1 MKNCKYLLLFL
12 LAMSL
17 LASCNKEGLY
27 SESREAISIAPVV
40 ENNKTK
46 AVITGTTF
54 PTSRSM
60 VVSADLN
67 ADTGGSGNYFSNET
81 FTYGTSDWVPAHT
94 YYWPLAGT
102 LEMLAYSAGSASVT
116 PTWTNATKLVLSCA
130 NCSADDILVGG
141 LTGAKSSS
149 KTIVFKHALS
159 QIKCTASANVGSTI
173 KVKSITFNAKKGAT
187 LTVTKSAGSSN
198 VSVATALTGSATENA
213 VLSGGNVT
221 VGTSAAAIGSPI
233 LIPAQTPSSMTITY
247 TMMNG
252 GAESPVM
259 TVNKELSTSMTPGN
273 AYTFA
278 IAFSVTGIT
287 VTATLTDWDSSTSQ
301 EIKVPEPIYSFGGYM
316 VAPGYLYYDG
326 TEFKIADDWRYN
338 TANSVYGLNAGS
350 TYFSLSNLASYFNS
364 TGSYNYLTGIDNAN
378 TISYGGY
385 DDWRIATYNE
395 LSMITQQGP
404 GVTARN
410 GSSVNGVGGKKYIG
424 VSNDGIRGVLVFP
437 DDEVMIGAAFP
448 QYDWMGASFT
458 EEDVQEYIDQ
468 GCIFFPMYGYFNE
481 GSWTAVNST
490 AQRML
495 TSSAC
500 RYISNQYYFETFTV
514 SLNGG
519 SQSAGPWS
527 ESIKTSFYSPI
538 RLIRDIN

>member
-1 MKNCKYLLLFL
+1 MKNCKNLLLTL

-27 SESREAISIAPVV
+27 SESREVVGIAPVV

-46 AVITGTTF
+46 AVITGTAF

-287 VTATLTDWDSSTSQ
+287 VTATLTDWDSSSSQ
-301 EIKVPEPIYSFGGYM
+301 EIKIPEPIYSFGGYM

-326 TEFKIADDWRYN
+326 TEFKIADEW
-338 TANSVYGLNAGS
+338 TFNSKNSIYGLNAGS
-350 TYFSLSNLASYFNS
+350 TYFNLAQVASYFSS
-364 TGSYNYLTGIDNAN
+364 TGSYNYLTGLDNAN

-385 DDWRIATYNE
+385 DDWRVASTSEYM
-395 LSMITQQGP
+395 MIVQQGVGTLP
-404 GVTARN
+404 SRS
-410 GSSVNGVGGKKYIG
+410 GSTVNGVAGKKNAKITGDYK
-424 VSNDGIRGVLVFP
+424 GILVFP
-437 DDEVMIGAAFP
+437 DDEVINGATLTYNKMIG
-448 QYDWMGASFT
+448 DSLT
-458 EEDVQEYIDQ
+458 LEEIQEYVSQ
-468 GCIFFPMYGYFNE
+468 GCAFFPMN
-481 GSWTAVNST
+481 GSYANGAWSTAVY
-490 AQRML
+490 
-495 TSSAC
+495 SSEHLVSNAC
-500 RYISNQYYFETFTV
+500 TYIGSKYYYDTYTISVGGEETY
-514 SLNGG
+514 SY
-519 SQSAGPWS
+519 PWS
-527 ESIKTSFYSPI
+527 NSVLSSPYTSF

>member
-287 VTATLTDWDSSTSQ
+287 VTATLTDWDSSSSQ
-301 EIKVPEPIYSFGGYM
+301 EI
-316 VAPGYLYYDG
+316 
-326 TEFKIADDWRYN
+326 N
-338 TANSVYGLNAGS
+338 
-350 TYFSLSNLASYFNS
+350 
-364 TGSYNYLTGIDNAN
+364 
-378 TISYGGY
+378 
-385 DDWRIATYNE
+385 
-395 LSMITQQGP
+395 
-404 GVTARN
+404 
-410 GSSVNGVGGKKYIG
+410 
-424 VSNDGIRGVLVFP
+424 
-437 DDEVMIGAAFP
+437 
-448 QYDWMGASFT
+448 
-458 EEDVQEYIDQ
+458 
-468 GCIFFPMYGYFNE
+468 
-481 GSWTAVNST
+481 
-490 AQRML
+490 
-495 TSSAC
+495 
-500 RYISNQYYFETFTV
+500 
-514 SLNGG
+514 
-519 SQSAGPWS
+519 
-527 ESIKTSFYSPI
+527 
-538 RLIRDIN
+538 IN